1 MYLTINGVQH
11 TVTRRL
17 VSSDTIKYIGVTP
30 EPTAVSGT
38 IGMYRNDGF
47 LMSEDNADH
56 FARKVYSGT
65 VLLLTNKPEPNTEPF
80 LPETEPPSAK
90 VVTAI
95 VG

>member
-1 MYLTINGVQH
+1 MYLTINDVRH

-30 EPTAVSGT
+30 EPDAVSCT
-38 IGMYRNDGF
+38 ISMYRNDGF
-47 LMSEDNADH
+47 LMSEDNAGK

-65 VLLLTNKPEPNTEPF
+65 VLLLTNLPEPSIEPF
-80 LPETEPPSAK
+80 VPEPEPPSAK
-90 VVTAI
+90 VVTAV